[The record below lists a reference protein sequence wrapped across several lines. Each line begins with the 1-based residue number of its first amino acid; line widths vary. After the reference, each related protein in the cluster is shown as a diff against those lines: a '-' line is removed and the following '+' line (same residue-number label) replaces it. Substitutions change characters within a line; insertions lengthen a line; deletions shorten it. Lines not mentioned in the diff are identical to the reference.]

1 MKNIE
6 RKDLVS
12 AVLESRDTIDPELD
26 TELLEDVV
34 DAESDSAGDGDAA
47 IRAIDAAVTAAIVR
61 GVGYVQETSTVAASD
76 DNVNGEGEDQED
88 EALC

>member
-34 DAESDSAGDGDAA
+34 DAESDSAGGGDAA

-61 GVGYVQETSTVAASD
+61 GVGYVQETSTAAASD

>member
-34 DAESDSAGDGDAA
+34 DAESDSAADGDAA

-61 GVGYVQETSTVAASD
+61 GVGYVQETSTAASSD